1 MHRRRILGLGA
12 AAAVGFAGYGWTR
25 MDRDTS
31 ALDTDPDETD
41 TPTPTAGGNARKLT
55 NSTTI
60 GGTLNGRP
68 RILGD
73 NFGLLEDS
81 KTSWIHA
88 FLDVR
93 GKYENGGTPI
103 DDRDVKVLR
112 RVATETET
120 SIAINL
126 LWDFKGTF
134 GNKDTVNVPDP
145 GSKREGALFE
155 YATKLLRAIDHPPE
169 IIVLGNEP
177 MWETPEEDVH
187 GRDLAIVPFTRN
199 LKDHLVE
206 HYQTDNSKLL
216 VGSLNRLHDGF
227 LERYF
232 PHLRREFFDMARNDD
247 DIDGIDLHVHFQKTE
262 NAEEMIATAREEVPD
277 GIITTTEFS
286 PAGRYNEHK
295 DTPIAQSEPGKQFAS
310 RYDHPEDMTVQ
321 EYFELAI
328 DQPRPST
335 EIADFYAAMP
345 WYNVGFVEDMW
356 QLLKKYDVSV
366 GFTLFML
373 GPGLG
378 NTNWPRVWTPYPLNG
393 LYQGPLITT
402 ENGAHPHYLSDYRIR
417 AEDE

>member
-1 MHRRRILGLGA
+1 MHRRRLLGLGA
-12 AAAVGFAGYGWTR
+12 AAAGGLAGYGWTR

-31 ALDTDPDETD
+31 ALDTDPDETE
-41 TPTPTAGGNARKLT
+41 TPTQTEGGTARTVT

-60 GGTLNGRP
+60 GGTLNGHP
-68 RILGD
+68 RILR
-73 NFGLLEDS
+73 NSFNLLEDS
-81 KTSWIHA
+81 KTSWIHG

-93 GKYENGGTPI
+93 GKYEDGTAPK
-103 DDRDVKVLR
+103 DDPDVEALR
-112 RVATETET
+112 RAAAEHDT
-120 SIAINL
+120 SIAISL

-134 GNKDTVNVPDP
+134 GKDKENVPEPD
-145 GSKREGALFE
+145 SRRERALFE
-155 YATKLLRAIDHPPE
+155 YATKLLQALDHPPE

-206 HYQTDNSKLL
+206 HFQTDSSKLL

-247 DIDGIDLHVHFQKTE
+247 DIDGIDLHVHFKKSE
-262 NAEEMIATAREEVPD
+262 NAEEMIATAREEVPN

-286 PAGRYNEHK
+286 PAGRYNKNK
-295 DTPIAQSEPGKQFAS
+295 DTQIGQSEPGKRFATH
-310 RYDHPEDMTVQ
+310 YDHPEDMTVQ
-321 EYFELAI
+321 EYFQLAI
-328 DQPRPST
+328 DQPRPRN
-335 EIADFYAAMP
+335 EMADFYDAMP
-345 WYNVGFVEDMW
+345 WYNVGFVEDLW

-393 LYQGPLITT
+393 LYQGPLINT

-417 AEDE
+417 AGD